1 MKRSIFGYAGLAV
14 LAIAAITAAAIYLTI
29 GSAPQQA
36 QKEEPKVS
44 TFEKFAASDAVTN
57 VIRDRSKE
65 IIRVSLG
72 EGANKADI
80 AKMGTVIKDYGPFVI
95 MAAKKGARIDG
106 AGRTSQKVETS
117 INLPNGAFEP
127 LDHDR
132 TEAVR
137 AGEAAPGKGYYIVQ
151 FGASVTDE
159 WLQSLRDEGIEILQY
174 VPHQAFFVYGEG
186 SAIARAAT
194 HSRVR
199 WVGAFT
205 PEQKIS
211 PVLAEQL
218 AVARGTAQ
226 ARSQVSP
233 LEMTR
238 ENRSIFDVAVFERKN
253 INDAAR
259 EIANA
264 TGGQIVN
271 VIKLPNNFFNVVRI
285 EISTDRVELAAQI
298 PDVIRI
304 DSWGKPRRE
313 DERAAHIVAGNYTNT
328 TTISGPGYNPLTQFG
343 VDGTGTT
350 VSVVDDGVSQ
360 PGNGGFYI
368 TSANTVDGPLRGS
381 TTGAAGGHGH
391 INASIIAGDAPFGGL
406 DPLGYNYGIGV
417 APKANIINLPLLK
430 TGYTGT
436 EANVYSDSVTTA
448 GPNGVTGFISNNS
461 WGFNTNVNAYD
472 SYTAQFDG
480 FARDASAGAGIDPIL
495 LVFSAGNS
503 GTAGLTRP
511 KAAKNLIAT
520 GNSDNLRTELSSGA
534 NNIDDLASGSSR
546 GPAADQR
553 VKPDITAPGTV
564 ITGSRAGTSC
574 SSVSSCFEANHSW
587 SSGTSHAAPQVAG
600 AAALF
605 TQWWKNGNGG
615 VNPSPALAKAAII
628 LTAQEMNGV
637 NTAPVIPSGN
647 EGWGRINMKF
657 MLNTGVGMRH
667 VNETTTFSNIGESI
681 TYHGKVSDSTKPVRV
696 SLVWTDPPATGD
708 PALINNLDLVV
719 TIGGSTY
726 RGNNFSGGISV
737 TGGSA
742 NTNSNVENV
751 FIPAGVPAGTSF
763 SITVS
768 AIALNGDGVLGNA
781 DTTDQHFA
789 LVAYNHT
796 ANVSTKTSDFDGDG
810 KSDIS
815 VWRNSDGRWYGTRS
829 SDSAAF
835 EMPFGMAGDK
845 ITPGDYDGDG
855 KTDYAVF
862 RPSDNTW
869 YILRSTLGFY
879 GLNFGTAGDLPAQ
892 GDFDGDGKADIAV
905 FRPSDGTWYQMR
917 STSGFFAQAF
927 GTSGDRPVPG
937 DYDGDGKTDIA
948 VYRPSD
954 GTWYQFRSTTGFF
967 GQAFGL
973 AADKVAP
980 ADYDGDGKTDL
991 AVYRESEGNWYI
1003 MRSTTGF
1010 FAVHFGSTGDIP
1022 AAGDFDGDG
1031 SADISVF
1038 RPSEGNWY
1046 QLRSTSGF
1054 FAVHFGLNG
1063 DRPVPAGYVPVQ

>member
-1 MKRSIFGYAGLAV
+1 MKRSNFGFAGLAV
-14 LAIAAITAAAIYLTI
+14 LIIAVIAAAAIYLTI
-29 GSAPQQA
+29 GGKPQQA

-44 TFEKFAASDAVTN
+44 TFERFSRNDAVTSA
-57 VIRDRSKE
+57 IRDRSKE
-65 IIRVSLG
+65 IVRVSVY
-72 EGANKADI
+72 EGANKGDL
-80 AKMGTVIKDYGPFVI
+80 AKMGTVIQDYGAFVI
-95 MAAKKGARIDG
+95 MAAKKGTRLDG
-106 AGRTSQKVETS
+106 AGRTSQPLETS
-117 INLPNGAFEP
+117 INLPNGRFEP
-127 LDHDR
+127 LAQDR
-132 TEAVR
+132 SEAVR
-137 AGEAAPGKGYYIVQ
+137 PGEPAPGKGYYLVQ

-159 WLQSLRDEGIEILQY
+159 WLKSLSDEGIEILQY
-174 VPHQAFFVYGEG
+174 VPHQAFFVYGDGE
-186 SAIARAAT
+186 AIAKAAT

-205 PEQKIS
+205 PDQKIS

-218 AVARGTAQ
+218 AVARGTGQ
-226 ARSQVSP
+226 LRSQVSA

-264 TGGQIVN
+264 TGGQVVN

-285 EISTDRVELAAQI
+285 EIPTGQVERAAQI

-304 DSWGKPRRE
+304 DSWGKPRTE
-313 DERAAHIVAGNYTNT
+313 DERAAQIVAGNYTSS
-328 TTISGPGYNPLTQFG
+328 TTIAPPGYNPLTQFG

-350 VSVVDDGVSQ
+350 ISVVDDGISQ

-368 TSANTVDGPLRGS
+368 TSANTVDAPLRGS
-381 TTGAAGGHGH
+381 TTGATGGHGH
-391 INASIIAGDAPFGGL
+391 INASIIAGAAPFGAL

-417 APKANIINLPLLK
+417 APKANIINIPLLK
-430 TGYTGT
+430 AGYTGT
-436 EANVYSDSVTTA
+436 EANVYSDSVGTA

-461 WGFNTNVNAYD
+461 WGFQTNANVYD

-503 GTAGLTRP
+503 GASGLTRP
-511 KAAKNLIAT
+511 KVAKNLIAT
-520 GNSDNLRTELSSGA
+520 GNSENLRTELSGTA
-534 NNIDDLASGSSR
+534 NNIEDLAGTSSR

-574 SSVSSCFEANHSW
+574 NSVSSCFEANHSW

-605 TQWWKNGNGG
+605 TQWWKSGNGG
-615 VNPSPALAKAAII
+615 LNPSPALAKAAII

-647 EGWGRINMKF
+647 EGWGRINMKY
-657 MLNTGVGMRH
+657 MLNTGVAMKH
-667 VNETTTFSNIGESI
+667 VNETTTFSSVGESV
-681 TYHGKVSDSTKPVRV
+681 TYNGKVADATKPVRV
-696 SLVWTDPPATGD
+696 SLVWTDPPATAD

-719 TIGGSTY
+719 TIGANTY
-726 RGNNFSGGISV
+726 RGNNFSGGVSV
-737 TGGSA
+737 TGGAA

-751 FIPAGVPAGTSF
+751 FIPAGVAAGTPF

-768 AIALNGDGVLGNA
+768 ATALNGDGVLGNA

-789 LVAYNHT
+789 LVAYNHA
-796 ANVSTKTSDFDGDG
+796 ANVGMKTSDFDGDG

-815 VWRNSDGRWYGTRS
+815 VWRDSNGRWYGTRS
-829 SDSAAF
+829 SDAAVF

-869 YILRSTLGFY
+869 YIQRSTAGFY

-892 GDFDGDGKADIAV
+892 GDFDGDGKTDIAV
-905 FRPSDGTWYQMR
+905 FRPSDGTWYQFR
-917 STSGFFAQAF
+917 STTGFFAQAF
-927 GTSGDRPVPG
+927 GTNGDRPVAA

-954 GTWYQFRSTTGFF
+954 GTWYQFRSGTGFF
-967 GQAFGL
+967 AQAFGL

-980 ADYDGDGKTDL
+980 ADYDGDGKADL
-991 AVYRESEGNWYI
+991 GVFRESEGNWYI
-1003 MRSTTGF
+1003 MRSTAGF
-1010 FAVHFGSTGDIP
+1010 FATHFGSAGDIP

-1031 SADISVF
+1031 NADISVF

-1046 QLRSTSGF
+1046 QLRSNTGF

-1063 DRPVPAGYVPVQ
+1063 DKPVPAGYVPVQ